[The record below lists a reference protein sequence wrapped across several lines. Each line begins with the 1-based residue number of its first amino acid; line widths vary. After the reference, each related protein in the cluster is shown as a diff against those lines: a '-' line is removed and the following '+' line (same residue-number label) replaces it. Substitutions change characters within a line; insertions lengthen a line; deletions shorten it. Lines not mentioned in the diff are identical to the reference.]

1 MAKASQQPDT
11 LSRSAQRRLREKEQ
25 RCNTVLKAA
34 EKLFSAK
41 GYHQAG
47 MEEIADMAE
56 ISTGAVYFYFK
67 NKEDILIRLMHDI
80 GFFLRE
86 WLGKQVE
93 KNELTVEGFCNIGDA
108 FMRDFCVSNPEKITI
123 FFRES
128 VGQSPAVEK
137 ERRNLVVRL
146 TSDIKD
152 VLNRVSKNLG
162 RKFVSKGAADTMALC
177 VVGIFERVAY
187 LYVMWPER
195 KANID
200 STMDESV
207 AFVRGGVNALLKP

>member
-1 MAKASQQPDT
+1 
-11 LSRSAQRRLREKEQ
+11 
-25 RCNTVLKAA
+25 
-34 EKLFSAK
+34 
-41 GYHQAG
+41 

-86 WLGKQVE
+86 WLGKEVD

-108 FMRDFCVSNPEKITI
+108 FMRDFCVSHPEKITI

-137 ERRNLVVRL
+137 ERRDMFDRL
-146 TSDIKD
+146 TSEIKD
-152 VLNRVSKNLG
+152 VLNRVSRNIG
-162 RKFVSKGAADTMALC
+162 RKFVSKGASDIMALC
-177 VVGIFERVAY
+177 VVGIFERVACH
-187 LYVMWPER
+187 YVMWPNQT
-195 KANID
+195 NIN
-200 STMDESV
+200 SIVDEAV
-207 AFVRGGVNALLKP
+207 AFVRGGINALLAP